1 MNAMFNTFYQI
12 KSSRNTQVYIV
23 ISTKLKSF
31 VALQV
36 KCLLFAFYLGLR
48 VEMYFCEDF
57 SQEKKAA
64 KYLCVNVFLPKKICI
79 FLPLLY
85 FSCL

>member
-1 MNAMFNTFYQI
+1 MNLMFNTFYQI
-12 KSSRNTQVYIV
+12 KSSQNTQVYIV

-31 VALQV
+31 VAVQV
-36 KCLLFAFYLGLR
+36 KCLLFVFSLGPR

-64 KYLCVNVFLPKKICI
+64 K
-79 FLPLLY
+79 
-85 FSCL
+85 